1 VSDARLRQL
10 QRDAAT
16 GDLAA
21 RARLLTERVRIGDL
35 APDRLQLAAYLGD
48 EAAEEAL
55 GQRPHVPPTITVG
68 RWVRGLA
75 RPTVGEGWPEW
86 AAQAYALAAAAAAR
100 SVLPCFAG
108 RDPVA
113 ATRAVE
119 ALDAWIACP
128 CDEHGRASAAAASH
142 VPQPPPGPA
151 GLFASRGVRF
161 AGLAVLRAA
170 AIPLGRAGLPR
181 GATPPETI
189 AADTAADA
197 ARATS
202 PEAVRV
208 AIREALV
215 PWALGT

>member
-1 VSDARLRQL
+1 MSDARLRQL

-21 RARLLTERVRIGDL
+21 RARLLNERVRIGDL

-55 GQRPHVPPTITVG
+55 GQRPHVPPTITIG

-75 RPTVGEGWPEW
+75 RPTDGRYPDW
-86 AAQAYALAAAAAAR
+86 AAQAYARAAAAAAR
-100 SVLPCFAG
+100 ATLPCFAG
-108 RDPVA
+108 RDPAGAV
-113 ATRAVE
+113 RAVD

-142 VPQPPPGPA
+142 VPQSPPGPA

-161 AGLAVLRAA
+161 AGLAILRAA
-170 AIPLGRAGLPR
+170 AVSLVQG
-181 GATPPETI
+181 GAPAT
-189 AADTAADA
+189 ASASDAAADA

-202 PEAVRV
+202 AEVVRA

-215 PWALGT
+215 PWALEG